1 MTRTVL
7 IALGSV
13 LTHLLLVMRPIS
25 LLIFT
30 ALSQQVSQA
39 TNVCEKIDG
48 DCTPCAHP
56 WLSGH
61 SPVALVPLSD
71 PSLISAATAAQSYL
85 RNLDSTKIQSFDN
98 PNTGLH
104 TSLFYFCCHNTE
116 DIQNMK
122 RAFKQMQWNS
132 FPINYNSFSCNN
144 DHDNKTVYLHALP
157 TDQSLLFDWATTI
170 ENTLQQFNVTVNHPR
185 KSKFHMTLA
194 RVDPSYPIA
203 TAVSHL
209 NATDFGS
216 HTLCSFTFEGETYFS
231 TDGCVSSNK
240 R

>member
-1 MTRTVL
+1 
-7 IALGSV
+7 
-13 LTHLLLVMRPIS
+13 MRPIS
-25 LLIFT
+25 LLILT

-48 DCTPCAHP
+48 DCTTCTHP
-56 WLSGH
+56 WLSGQ
-61 SPVALVPLSD
+61 SPVAKVQLSD
-71 PSLISAATAAQSYL
+71 ASLISAATAAQSYL

-170 ENTLQQFNVTVNHPR
+170 EYTLQQFNVTVNHPR

-231 TDGCVSSNK
+231 TDGCVSRNK